1 MTESHDAMHLLCA
14 RLLAVLDEN
23 ADLRAVVM
31 DMAMGLPLNDQ
42 QRALLAAVDDGRWT
56 R

>member
-1 MTESHDAMHLLCA
+1 MSDPDAMDRLCR

-31 DMAMGLPLNDQ
+31 DLVMGLPLNDE